1 MEVCVRRARGAA
13 GGVNCTLNALSSGL
27 GTNRPAHGRL
37 AALWTAGRSRCV
49 RAGDLAGPTLP
60 QNACIVSYVTREHD
74 LGPHETH
81 GRPELCGRSA
91 ARSPSHHRAVQLHPL
106 LQ

>member
-13 GGVNCTLNALSSGL
+13 RGVNCTPNALPSGL

-49 RAGDLAGPTLP
+49 QAGDLGGPTRP
-60 QNACIVSYVTREHD
+60 QNACIVSCVTREHD
-74 LGPHETH
+74 PGPHETH
-81 GRPELCGRSA
+81 SRPELCGRSA
-91 ARSPSHHRAVQLHPL
+91 ARSPSRRRAVQLHPL